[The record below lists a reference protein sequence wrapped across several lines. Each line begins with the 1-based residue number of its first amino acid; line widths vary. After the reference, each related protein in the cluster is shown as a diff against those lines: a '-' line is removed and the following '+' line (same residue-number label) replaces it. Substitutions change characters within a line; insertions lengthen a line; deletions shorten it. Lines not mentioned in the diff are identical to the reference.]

1 MKIIRYQ
8 RAKRQPLPSFEEK
21 LARVDVL
28 ATRYFKNVSVD
39 ISRDIDVTH
48 MALIDVTVWIVPA
61 PTEKDPNKVRFIK
74 QILLPTPLDKP
85 SLLVTPYGR
94 VCPHCQTN
102 EYLRSILDFHTTQVK
117 DQNWRM
123 SSDLNQ
129 YCVKCNRYS
138 VDGSEPVLTPRITK
152 ARMKKFVPIRDYTQ
166 SNW

>member
-8 RAKRQPLPSFEEK
+8 RAKRRALPSFESK
-21 LARVDVL
+21 LARVEVL

-39 ISRDIDVTH
+39 ISGITS
-48 MALIDVTVWIVPA
+48 LIDVTVWIVPA

-74 QILLPTPLDKP
+74 QILLPAPLDKP
-85 SLLVTPYGR
+85 TLLVTPYGR

-138 VDGSEPVLTPRITK
+138 VDGSEPVLTPRIPK
-152 ARMKKFVPIRDYTQ
+152 ARMKKLIPIKDYTRP
-166 SNW
+166 NW

>member
-8 RAKRQPLPSFEEK
+8 RAKRRALPSFEEK
-21 LARVDVL
+21 LARVEVL
-28 ATRYFKNVSVD
+28 ATRYFKNISVD
-39 ISRDIDVTH
+39 ISGVTS
-48 MALIDVTVWIVPA
+48 LIDVTVWIVPA
-61 PTEKDPNKVRFIK
+61 PTEDNPHKIRFIK

-85 SLLVTPYGR
+85 TLLVTPYGR

-138 VDGSEPVLTPRITK
+138 VDGSDPILTPRVPK
-152 ARMKKFVPIRDYTQ
+152 ARMKKFVPIKDYTQ
-166 SNW
+166 PNW